1 MKTRLPRVAILLMF
15 TFAITGCSSKESQTP
30 YGKMV
35 VAVTAEKAVQKTM
48 PVMITAIG
56 TVEAYKSVGIYSQ
69 VSGQL
74 QKIHFAEGTDVRKG
88 EPLFTIDP
96 APFKEKL
103 KQAEQKLAQDQAQL
117 KFYEAEAKRYAFLA
131 EKGAASRSDYEKNQ
145 TAAATQEAIVKADRA
160 AVEDA
165 RLQLS
170 YCYIRAPFDG
180 RTGTHA
186 VNEGAV
192 IKQNDTQLA
201 VINQIK
207 PVNVKFSLPE
217 KQLYEVKKYRAA
229 GTLSV
234 RVSPSRDFKDD
245 VKEGKLT
252 FIDNTVN
259 IDTGMILM
267 KALFPNTDKFLWPGQ
282 FVNTAVILTRELNA
296 VVVSTRSVQISEKE
310 KFVFVVKP
318 DKTVEYRPVE
328 VSRTMGEESVISKGI
343 KAGETVVTDGQLKL
357 RPGATVEITNAPAA
371 EPAPGQPVKEAE
383 NKTKGS
389 EDSRGQGVK

>member
-1 MKTRLPRVAILLMF
+1 MKTRLPQFAILFIMF
-15 TFAITGCSSKESQTP
+15 TFAVMGCSSKESPMP
-30 YGKMV
+30 YSKMV
-35 VAVTAEKAVQKTM
+35 VAITAEKAVQKTV

-69 VSGQL
+69 VNGQL

-170 YCYIRAPFDG
+170 YCYISAPFDG
-180 RTGTHA
+180 RTGAHA
-186 VNEGAV
+186 VKEGAV

-201 VINQIK
+201 VINQIA
-207 PVNVKFSLPE
+207 PVNVKFSVPE
-217 KQLYEVKKYRAA
+217 KQLYEVKKYRAM

-234 RVSPSRDFKDD
+234 RVSPSRDFRSD
-245 VKEGKLT
+245 VREGKLT

-259 IDTGMILM
+259 IDTGMIQM
-267 KALFPNTDKFLWPGQ
+267 KALFPNADKFLWPGQ
-282 FVNTAVILTRELNA
+282 FVNTAVILTQEPDA
-296 VVVSTRSVQISEKE
+296 VVVPTRSVQISEKE

-328 VSRTMGEESVISKGI
+328 VSRTMDEESVISKGI

-357 RPGATVEITNAPAA
+357 RPGATVEITNSPEAQS
-371 EPAPGQPVKEAE
+371 APGQPVKATE
-383 NKTKGS
+383 TKS
-389 EDSRGQGVK
+389 